1 MIVPLP
7 VVRRAAALAAVLCLA
22 GALGACKGHKSP
34 LPAPGAM
41 DADKFLFDKGT
52 ENLEKKKWLTAR
64 EYFRRLF
71 DTYPRSQYR
80 QQAKL
85 GIGDSYIGEARIES
99 YILGANE
106 FREFL
111 QFFPADQRT
120 DYAQYRLSLALMKQM
135 LSAQRD
141 QTATKEALVELD
153 RFRQSYPNS
162 KFKPEVEKLYRETRD
177 RLSDSEFL
185 VGQFHFRSRL
195 YAGAISRLQGLLT
208 DDPGYT
214 HKDEVY
220 FLLGETYY
228 KALLLD
234 QALPYYERLAAE
246 FPSSKRM
253 TEVKKRLAE
262 IKPKST
268 TGKSGDPDSGA
279 DPVSRLP

>member
-1 MIVPLP
+1 MTVALP
-7 VVRRAAALAAVLCLA
+7 VVRRTAAFAAVLFLV

-41 DADKFLFDKGT
+41 EADKYLFDKGT
-52 ENLEKKKWLTAR
+52 ENLEKKKWVTAR

-85 GIGDSYIGEARIES
+85 GIGDSYIGESRIES

-111 QFFPADQRT
+111 QFFPADSRT

-135 LSAQRD
+135 LSPQRD
-141 QTATKEALVELD
+141 QSATKEALVELE

-162 KFKPEVEKLYRETRD
+162 KYKPEVEKLYRETRD

-208 DDPGYT
+208 DDPGYS

-234 QALPYYERLAAE
+234 QAIPYYERLAAE
-246 FPSSKRM
+246 YPSSKRM
-253 TEVKKRLAE
+253 PEVKKRLAE
-262 IKPKST
+262 IKPKS
-268 TGKSGDPDSGA
+268 GA
-279 DPVSRLP
+279 DPVSRIP